1 MKASFEMLSR
11 FQSVLKLGGQLVAMG
26 LRVDAGFGCGLL
38 NFLSMFI
45 EPGEKED
52 IASSQAPV
60 ASEHIGGHGCIGMA
74 DMRHVVHVVDRRR
87 DVKTIGVTHV
97 A

>member
-1 MKASFEMLSR
+1 
-11 FQSVLKLGGQLVAMG
+11 MG
-26 LRVDAGFGCGLL
+26 LRVDAGFGRGLL

-45 EPGEKED
+45 EPGQKED
-52 IASSQAPV
+52 ITSTQPPV
-60 ASEHIGGHGCIGMA
+60 ASQNIGGHGCIGMA
-74 DMRHVVHVVDRRR
+74 DVWHVVHVVDGRC